1 MSVSEVSASQRQ
13 NSPYAAVGVLITT
26 WSDGSQ
32 GAGTCAVIGRND
44 VLTALHCVYDPDK
57 GGWAEKLEFY
67 FGADYNSKTNS
78 FDSSDWAYSLT
89 SGFTWEIQGWPTAA
103 FKDSANNTMTPSEA
117 AYDVAIIG
125 VSRPIGDITGWFG
138 LDSGKNISAKATQV
152 GYPVSST
159 GMMTSEI
166 MVTKN
171 LLWEV
176 YQAQADNMGSGSSGG
191 PLFTS
196 DNQIIGVKSSGNSTS
211 STWTDIGHLFEE
223 IVSITEDNDL
233 LLGNKA
239 IYSLTAP
246 KSANEGGTASFTL
259 ITKNVTVGT
268 AVPYT
273 ISGVSAADISGSLS
287 GTAVVNTSGV
297 ATISVTLVN
306 DNLTEG
312 AETLTVTAGG
322 ASASTTVKDTSIT
335 QIVNPKQLAPTLT
348 EIVVVDAIESPI
360 SPASIRIKASA
371 NADGG
376 IAFFRN
382 LSDPEK
388 LLEFQLWSKEDF
400 GKLISSYQTAK
411 PVESGSYDLSWLP
424 VFNNVGD
431 EAYLRTYYGG
441 SYYSAGSGGSETP
454 LVTVG
459 ELAGDFVTEGLS
471 HVSV

>member
-78 FDSSDWAYSLT
+78 FDSSDWVYSLT

-176 YQAQADNMGSGSSGG
+176 YEAQADNMGAGSSGG

-196 DNQIIGVKSSGNSTS
+196 DNQIIGVKSSGNSTF

-259 ITKNVTVGT
+259 TTKNVTAGT

-322 ASASTTVKDTSIT
+322 ASASTTVNDTSKTVIAGNTLDVIVDLFGNVSMLKGLIEVDNGTVHTLSYNGTVFNYAEVDPLIT
-335 QIVNPKQLAPTLT
+335 TVVRNGEFTAEFAQEIADAYPSAAGIKYNTVVTLLG
-348 EIVVVDAIESPI
+348 VAAIDDLLI
-360 SPASIRIKASA
+360 SVAG
-371 NADGG
+371 ADG
-376 IAFFRN
+376 FYV
-382 LSDPEK
+382 L
-388 LLEFQLWSKEDF
+388 
-400 GKLISSYQTAK
+400 
-411 PVESGSYDLSWLP
+411 
-424 VFNNVGD
+424 
-431 EAYLRTYYGG
+431 
-441 SYYSAGSGGSETP
+441 
-454 LVTVG
+454 
-459 ELAGDFVTEGLS
+459 
-471 HVSV
+471 